1 MDSYLNENYR
11 EIEFNFEKES
21 MDETKIIN
29 LELESKWKEIEENTR
44 EKLKATNASRKL
56 NDLNDFSIM
65 RINLNSLIHQND
77 DSTFEDYCNLK
88 IKQLEKMKQSISRNQ
103 NYQKNLIVFG
113 ETKNNSNN
121 INTLDNNIKT
131 FLKNDNDNKLN
142 SKKNVKLT
150 LNELIEMNKN
160 QKSKKKLVVKKIFD
174 ILESNDNK
182 KSNTINDENKF
193 ENISLIENN
202 SDNKITTKLKNKK
215 LSFLKVDINNINDKD
230 KEFNNYSQK
239 NKTISRRYKNYLGNN
254 NLITSKSNMGN
265 KIKNKINDNYNYLYS
280 LYPNLKEKKY

>member
-1 MDSYLNENYR
+1 MDSYLNENYMD
-11 EIEFNFEKES
+11 IEFNFKKES
-21 MDETKIIN
+21 MDDTKIIN

>member
-1 MDSYLNENYR
+1 MDSYLNENYMD
-11 EIEFNFEKES
+11 IEFNFKKES
-21 MDETKIIN
+21 MDDTKIIN

-103 NYQKNLIVFG
+103 NYQKNLIAFG

-142 SKKNVKLT
+142 SKKNGKLT

>member
-11 EIEFNFEKES
+11 DIEFNFEKGS
-21 MDETKIIN
+21 MDDTKIIN

-230 KEFNNYSQK
+230 KDFNNYSQK
-239 NKTISRRYKNYLGNN
+239 SKTISRRYKNYLGNN

>member
-1 MDSYLNENYR
+1 MDSYLNENYKD
-11 EIEFNFEKES
+11 IEFNFKKES
-21 MDETKIIN
+21 MDDTNIIN
-29 LELESKWKEIEENTR
+29 LELESKWKEIEEKTR
-44 EKLKATNASRKL
+44 EKLKATNESRKL

-65 RINLNSLIHQND
+65 RINLNSLIHQKD

-103 NYQKNLIVFG
+103 NYHKSLIAFG
-113 ETKNNSNN
+113 EAKNNSNN
-121 INTLDNNIKT
+121 INTLENNIKT

-142 SKKNVKLT
+142 SKKYGKLT

-160 QKSKKKLVVKKIFD
+160 QKSKKKFVVKKIFD

-182 KSNTINDENKF
+182 QSNTINDENNF
-193 ENISLIENN
+193 ESISLIENN
-202 SDNKITTKLKNKK
+202 SDKITTKLKNKK
-215 LSFLKVDINNINDKD
+215 LSFLKVDINNINDKN

-239 NKTISRRYKNYLGNN
+239 SKTISRRYKNYLENN
-254 NLITSKSNMGN
+254 NLITSKSNIGN